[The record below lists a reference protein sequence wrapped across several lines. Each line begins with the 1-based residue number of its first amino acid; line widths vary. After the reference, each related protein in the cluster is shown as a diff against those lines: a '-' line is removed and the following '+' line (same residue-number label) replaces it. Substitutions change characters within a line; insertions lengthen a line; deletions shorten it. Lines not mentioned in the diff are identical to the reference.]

1 MKKIDKP
8 LFNISTV
15 VSDSINNL
23 RDHVLQN
30 EVTNNLT
37 IFQDF
42 ENDFELKIHNNQLFQ
57 IARNR
62 VINTNINY
70 EFLKKLYTQRMLDKK
85 NIARRFYDQIII
97 SAPMTIIQR

>member
-42 ENDFELKIHNNQLFQ
+42 ENDFELKIHNNLLC
-57 IARNR
+57 I
-62 VINTNINY
+62 
-70 EFLKKLYTQRMLDKK
+70 
-85 NIARRFYDQIII
+85 
-97 SAPMTIIQR
+97 